1 MKILLLGSPGA
12 GKGTM
17 AEMVE
22 KDFGILHLSSGDIL
36 REAVKQG
43 TPLGKRAKIYIE
55 KGELVPDE
63 LIVDIMKEKIND
75 QDFILDGFPRNVNQA
90 QKLEEANIKLDLVL
104 NVMASEGTIIFR
116 LSGRRVCKQCGKI
129 YHLVNMP
136 PRSEGICDICGGE
149 LIQREDDRP
158 ETIKRRLE
166 VYREQSE
173 ELVNYYRDKG
183 ILKNIDANGNRE
195 KTYDKIAK
203 LLWLKKKK

>member
-1 MKILLLGSPGA
+1 
-12 GKGTM
+12 M